1 MSASVTS
8 RAPSFQD
15 KFRVYWRSRATFFTV
30 AGLSFLLTMAVAIL
44 WPPTYRTGAT
54 ILIEQQEI
62 PQELVRSAITSFA
75 DQRVQVI
82 SQRVMTTQNL
92 MALIERYNLYPDI
105 RETKPRE
112 VLLEKMRRDISL
124 KMISADVIDPRSG
137 RPTQAT
143 IAFSVSYQNR
153 SPELTLK
160 VANELTTLYLNENL
174 TSRTQMAE
182 QTSAFFAEETAKQE
196 ARIAEIDKQLA
207 AYKQK
212 HQDSLPEL
220 SQLNW
225 QVSDRTELE
234 LHDVENR
241 IASLDSQQVMLRAQL
256 AQLNPTSQVYS
267 DTGQRVMGVDD
278 RLKALR
284 SELASYKSR
293 YAPGHPDIVN
303 TERQIAGL
311 EQEAK
316 SQQSNS
322 HDATSDIA
330 RQLSEAQAQLSRSQ
344 EKYTPDHP
352 DVIRLTHLVG
362 ELQAELARQPATAS
376 SQKLEAHADNPV
388 YIQVKGQLDALTADR
403 QSAETKRD
411 ELKSKLDDY
420 ERRMAQAPAVERDY
434 RQLARDLE
442 SAQLKYQQI
451 RAKQGEVQISENLET
466 ERKGERFTMI
476 EPPLPPEK
484 PVSPNRILIIVAGF
498 MLSLGLGFGSIVAKD
513 TLDPSVRG
521 FDDVRQLLSVPPLAA
536 IPTIVT
542 IAERK
547 SRRRK
552 LGYSWTGAVAT
563 LVAAV
568 CVVHFFVRPLDVLW
582 ISLTRRFGV

>member
-1 MSASVTS
+1 MNATTESMTFRPSVS
-8 RAPSFQD
+8 LRERIRSF
-15 KFRVYWRSRATFFTV
+15 WRLRYTFLIV
-30 AGLSFLLTMAVAIL
+30 SGIVGLFAVAAAIV

-92 MALIERYNLYPDI
+92 ISLIERYNLYPEI

-112 VLLEKMRRDISL
+112 VLLQKMRGDISL

-143 IAFSVSYQNR
+143 IAFTISYQNR

-182 QTSAFFAEETAKQE
+182 QTTAFFAEETAKQQE
-196 ARIAEIDKQLA
+196 RIVEMDRKLAE
-207 AYKQK
+207 YKQK

-220 SQLNW
+220 SQLNI

-234 LHDVENR
+234 LRDAEYR
-241 IASLDSQQVMLRAQL
+241 IAAIDSQQVLLRAQL
-256 AQLNPTSQVYS
+256 AQLNPTSQVFS

-284 SELASYKSR
+284 SQLASYKAR

-303 TERQIAGL
+303 TEREIAGL
-311 EQEAK
+311 EKESH
-316 SQQSNS
+316 SQDKGN
-322 HDATSDIA
+322 DIA
-330 RQLSEAQAQLSRSQ
+330 RQLAEAQAQLSRSH
-344 EKYTPDHP
+344 EKYADDHP
-352 DVIRLTHLVG
+352 DVVRLTHLVA
-362 ELQAELARQPATAS
+362 ELQKELAAVPSAAS
-376 SQKLEAHADNPV
+376 AAISRDHADNPI
-388 YIQVKGQLDALTADR
+388 YIQVKGQLDSLSVER

-411 ELKSKLDDY
+411 MLRAKLDEY

-434 RQLARDLE
+434 RELARELE

-451 RAKQGEVQISENLET
+451 RAKQGDVQVSENLET

-484 PVSPNRILIIVAGF
+484 PVAPNRFLILAAGF
-498 MLSLGLGFGSIVAKD
+498 VLSVGLGLGAAFLREQ
-513 TLDPSVRG
+513 LDPSIRG
-521 FDDVRQLLSVPPLAA
+521 FGDVRSLLSVAPLAM
-536 IPTIVT
+536 IPPILTVK
-542 IAERK
+542 ER
-547 SRRRK
+547 RAHRNVVR
-552 LGYSWTGAVAT
+552 YSWAGVFVGLVAT
-563 LVAAV
+563 TLLVHV
-568 CVVHFFVRPLDVLW
+568 FVSPLDVLW
-582 ISLTRRFGV
+582 IGLSRRFGL